1 MKVLHVAPSIAQS
14 YGGPTYSLAGYV
26 VASRLAGIDV
36 TIASP
41 RCAPEDIDAF
51 ISRAGKTDLHLF
63 RSLGSGA
70 FAASPALVRWVN
82 GSAKDFDVVH
92 VHGLF
97 NSISSL
103 SARAAI
109 GSPAAVVLRPFGTLS
124 KYTFRHRRTALK
136 SAYFALL
143 ERKNLRGAG
152 ALHFTSETE
161 RKEAD
166 WHGVDFSR
174 RAYVIPPPSL
184 ADTQHRVSRDSDGDG
199 GRVLFIGRI
208 DPIKNIESL
217 LDAWLFVR
225 RAMPSALLELAG
237 EGDPA
242 YVATLQR
249 RAAMNGIASSVAFR
263 GFASEGKKERLLSS
277 ATLLVLPSHHENFGV
292 VVLEALEAGVP
303 VVVSPEVH
311 LADFVRTEGVGKV
324 AVANPPILA
333 DAILSVLGNVEMR
346 TRARDFGPSIVERN
360 FSPAAVGKLLSE
372 MYGAAVEQKRA
383 FASN

>member
-1 MKVLHVAPSIAQS
+1 VAPSIAQS
-14 YGGPTYSLAGYV
+14 YGGPTYSLAGYI

-36 TIASP
+36 TVASP
-41 RCAPEDIDAF
+41 RCAREDVEAF
-51 ISRAGKTDLHLF
+51 ISRSGKTDVHLF
-63 RSLGSGA
+63 RSVGSGA
-70 FAASPALVRWVN
+70 FVASPTLVRWVN
-82 GSAKDFDVVH
+82 QCAKDFDVVH

-97 NSISSL
+97 NSVSTL

-136 SAYFALL
+136 RAYFALL

-152 ALHFTSETE
+152 GLHFTSDTE
-161 RKEAD
+161 RREAD
-166 WHGVDFSR
+166 WHGVDFSG
-174 RAYVIPPPSL
+174 RAYVIPPSSL
-184 ADTQHRVSRDSDGDG
+184 ADMDGQVHHDGDDG
-199 GRVLFIGRI
+199 VSRVLFVGRI
-208 DPIKNIESL
+208 DPIKNLESL

-237 EGDPA
+237 EGNPD

-249 RAAMNGIASSVAFR
+249 RAAMNGIAGSVAFR
-263 GFASEGKKERLLSS
+263 GFASEEKKGRLLNA

-303 VVVSPEVH
+303 VVVSPDVH
-311 LADFVRTEGVGKV
+311 LADFVRSEGVGKV

-333 DAILSVLGNVEMR
+333 DAILSVLCDDEVKN
-346 TRARDFGPSIVERN
+346 RARDFGPSIVARN
-360 FSPAAVGKLLSE
+360 FSPAVIGRLLSE
-372 MYGAAVEQKRA
+372 MYGAVLEGKRA
-383 FASN
+383 SASN

>member
-36 TIASP
+36 TVASP
-41 RCAPEDIDAF
+41 RCAPEDVDAF
-51 ISRAGKTDLHLF
+51 ISRAGKTDLHFF
-63 RSLGSGA
+63 RSVGGGA
-70 FAASPALVRWVN
+70 FVASPTLVRWVN

-124 KYTFRHRRTALK
+124 RYTFRHRRTALK
-136 SAYFALL
+136 HAYFALL

-161 RKEAD
+161 RQEAD
-166 WHGVDFSR
+166 WHGVDFTG

-184 ADTQHRVSRDSDGDG
+184 ADTQHRVSRDGNSDGS
-199 GRVLFIGRI
+199 RVLFIGRI
-208 DPIKNIESL
+208 DPIKNLESL

-237 EGDPA
+237 EGDPD

-249 RAAMNGIASSVAFR
+249 RASMNGIANSVSFR
-263 GFASEGKKERLLSS
+263 GFASELTKEKLLSS

-333 DAILSVLGNVEMR
+333 DAILSVLGDDEMR
-346 TRARDFGPSIVERN
+346 KRAREFGPSIVERN
-360 FSPAAVGKLLSE
+360 FSPLAIGKLLSE
-372 MYGAAVEQKRA
+372 MYGAVVEQKRA
-383 FASN
+383 FAAG

>member
-36 TIASP
+36 TVASP

-63 RSLGSGA
+63 RSLGGGA
-70 FAASPALVRWVN
+70 FATSPTLVRWVN
-82 GSAKDFDVVH
+82 ASAKDFDVVH

-109 GSPAAVVLRPFGTLS
+109 GSHAAVVLRPFGTLS

-136 SAYFALL
+136 QAYFALL

-152 ALHFTSETE
+152 ALHFTSEAE
-161 RKEAD
+161 RQEAD
-166 WHGVDFSR
+166 WHGVDFTG

-184 ADTQHRVSRDSDGDG
+184 AEKQRETTHENDDDGSS
-199 GRVLFIGRI
+199 VLFLGRI
-208 DPIKNIESL
+208 DPIKNLESL
-217 LDAWLFVR
+217 LDAWLLVR
-225 RAMPSALLELAG
+225 RANPSVILELAG
-237 EGDPA
+237 DGDPD

-249 RAAMNGIASSVAFR
+249 RANMNGVGSSVAFR
-263 GFASEGKKERLLSS
+263 GFASAEKKERLFRS
-277 ATLLVLPSHHENFGV
+277 AAMLVLPSHHENFGV

-303 VVVSPEVH
+303 VVVSPDVH
-311 LADFVRTEGVGKV
+311 LADFVKSEGVGKV

-333 DAILSVLGNVEMR
+333 DAILSVLADNDMR
-346 TRARDFGPSIVERN
+346 NRARNFGPSIVERN
-360 FSPAAVGKLLSE
+360 FSPASIGKLLSE
-372 MYGAAVEQKRA
+372 MYFSVVEQKRA
-383 FASN
+383 SASN

>member
-36 TIASP
+36 TVAAP

-51 ISRAGKTDLHLF
+51 ISRAGKTELQLF
-63 RSLGSGA
+63 RSLGGGA
-70 FAASPALVRWVN
+70 FTTSPSLVRWVN

-109 GSPAAVVLRPFGTLS
+109 GSSAAVVLRPFGTLS

-136 SAYFALL
+136 TAYFALL
-143 ERKNLRGAG
+143 ERKNLRSAG
-152 ALHFTSETE
+152 ALHFTSEAE
-161 RKEAD
+161 RQEAD
-166 WHGVDFSR
+166 WHGVDFTG

-184 ADTQHRVSRDSDGDG
+184 AEKPRQASHDNNHDGTS
-199 GRVLFIGRI
+199 VLFLGRI
-208 DPIKNIESL
+208 DPIKNLESL
-217 LDAWLFVR
+217 LDAWLLVR
-225 RAMPSALLELAG
+225 RANPSVTLELAG
-237 EGDPA
+237 DGDPD

-249 RAAMNGIASSVAFR
+249 RASMNGVGNSVAFR
-263 GFASEGKKERLLSS
+263 GFASVEKKEKLMRS
-277 ATLLVLPSHHENFGV
+277 AALLVLPSHHENFGV

-303 VVVSPEVH
+303 VVVSPDVH

-333 DAILSVLGNVEMR
+333 DAILSVLGDEEMR
-346 TRARDFGPSIVERN
+346 NRARNFGPSIVERN
-360 FSPAAVGKLLSE
+360 FSPSAIGKLLSE
-372 MYGAAVEQKRA
+372 MYGAVVEQKRA
-383 FASN
+383 SASN